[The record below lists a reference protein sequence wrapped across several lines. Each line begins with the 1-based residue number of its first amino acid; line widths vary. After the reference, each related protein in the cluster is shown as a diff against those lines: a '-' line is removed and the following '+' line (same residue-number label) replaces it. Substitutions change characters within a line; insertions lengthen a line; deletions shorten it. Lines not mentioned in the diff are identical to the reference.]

1 MSTPQNA
8 GKAAARCIWFTG
20 LSGSGKTTLADQL
33 AEWLDDRDISA
44 IVLDGDQVRRGLN
57 RDLGFSREDR
67 RESVRR
73 LAELAHLL
81 VDAGIV
87 ALVST
92 VSPYREDRAR
102 ARALFASDAFVEVHV
117 AADLQTCV
125 SRDPKKLY
133 ARAQAGDI
141 EHLTGWDDPYE
152 APENP
157 ELRID
162 TSCMTIDEAL
172 APLKK
177 LFA

>member
-81 VDAGIV
+81 VDAGMV

-102 ARALFASDAFVEVHV
+102 ARAL
-117 AADLQTCV
+117 LQVMPSWKCMSQPTWKPACPAT
-125 SRDPKKLY
+125 RKNCM
-133 ARAQAGDI
+133 RAPRRV
-141 EHLTGWDDPYE
+141 T
-152 APENP
+152 
-157 ELRID
+157 
-162 TSCMTIDEAL
+162 
-172 APLKK
+172 
-177 LFA
+177 